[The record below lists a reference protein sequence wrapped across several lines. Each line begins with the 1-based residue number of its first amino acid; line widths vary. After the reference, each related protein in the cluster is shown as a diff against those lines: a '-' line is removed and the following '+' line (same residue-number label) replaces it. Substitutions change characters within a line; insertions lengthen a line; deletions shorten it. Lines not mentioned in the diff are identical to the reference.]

1 MGNNGEELK
10 AFNVRD
16 GYGIRCALTSDIEVA
31 IITGRKAK
39 LVEDRCATLGITH
52 LYQGQSNKLIAFS
65 DLLEKLAIAPENVA
79 YVGDDLI
86 DWPVMEKVGLSE
98 NFEEEVL
105 KSDVPVLVDM
115 FATWCG
121 PCKMMAP
128 VVAQLAEE
136 YKGSVKVGKLDIDQ
150 NVDIVAQYKIMSV
163 PTFSRETRSRGQPK

>member
-1 MGNNGEELK
+1 M
-10 AFNVRD
+10 
-16 GYGIRCALTSDIEVA
+16 I
-31 IITGRKAK
+31 
-39 LVEDRCATLGITH
+39 
-52 LYQGQSNKLIAFS
+52 
-65 DLLEKLAIAPENVA
+65 
-79 YVGDDLI
+79 
-86 DWPVMEKVGLSE
+86 MEYTFTSE

-163 PTFSRETRSRGQPK
+163 PTFLVIKDGEVKAKLIGAVSKEELVEAIDQAKQYDEYIKY

>member
-1 MGNNGEELK
+1 MEYT
-10 AFNVRD
+10 F
-16 GYGIRCALTSDIEVA
+16 TSD
-31 IITGRKAK
+31 
-39 LVEDRCATLGITH
+39 
-52 LYQGQSNKLIAFS
+52 
-65 DLLEKLAIAPENVA
+65 
-79 YVGDDLI
+79 
-86 DWPVMEKVGLSE
+86 

-136 YKGSVKVGKLDIDQ
+136 YEGTVKVGKLDIDQ

-163 PTFSRETRSRGQPK
+163 PTFLVIKDGEVKAKLIGAVSKEELVEAIDQAKQYDEYIKY

>member
-1 MGNNGEELK
+1 M
-10 AFNVRD
+10 
-16 GYGIRCALTSDIEVA
+16 I
-31 IITGRKAK
+31 
-39 LVEDRCATLGITH
+39 
-52 LYQGQSNKLIAFS
+52 
-65 DLLEKLAIAPENVA
+65 
-79 YVGDDLI
+79 
-86 DWPVMEKVGLSE
+86 MEYTFTSE

-163 PTFSRETRSRGQPK
+163 PTFLVIKDGEVVKKLIGAVSKEELVEAIRQAKQYDEYIKY

>member
-1 MGNNGEELK
+1 
-10 AFNVRD
+10 
-16 GYGIRCALTSDIEVA
+16 
-31 IITGRKAK
+31 
-39 LVEDRCATLGITH
+39 
-52 LYQGQSNKLIAFS
+52 
-65 DLLEKLAIAPENVA
+65 
-79 YVGDDLI
+79 
-86 DWPVMEKVGLSE
+86 MEYTFTSE

-163 PTFSRETRSRGQPK
+163 PTFLVIKDGEVVKKLIGAVSKEELVEAIGQAKYYDEYIKY

>member
-1 MGNNGEELK
+1 MEYT
-10 AFNVRD
+10 F
-16 GYGIRCALTSDIEVA
+16 TSD
-31 IITGRKAK
+31 
-39 LVEDRCATLGITH
+39 
-52 LYQGQSNKLIAFS
+52 
-65 DLLEKLAIAPENVA
+65 
-79 YVGDDLI
+79 
-86 DWPVMEKVGLSE
+86 

-136 YKGSVKVGKLDIDQ
+136 YEGTVKVGKLDIDQ

-163 PTFSRETRSRGQPK
+163 PTFLVIKDGEVVKKLICAVSKEELVEAIGQAK

>member
-1 MGNNGEELK
+1 M
-10 AFNVRD
+10 
-16 GYGIRCALTSDIEVA
+16 I
-31 IITGRKAK
+31 
-39 LVEDRCATLGITH
+39 
-52 LYQGQSNKLIAFS
+52 
-65 DLLEKLAIAPENVA
+65 
-79 YVGDDLI
+79 
-86 DWPVMEKVGLSE
+86 MEYTFTSE

-163 PTFSRETRSRGQPK
+163 PTFLVIKDGEVVKKLIGAVSKEELVEAIGQAKQYDGYIEYCT

>member
-1 MGNNGEELK
+1 
-10 AFNVRD
+10 
-16 GYGIRCALTSDIEVA
+16 
-31 IITGRKAK
+31 
-39 LVEDRCATLGITH
+39 
-52 LYQGQSNKLIAFS
+52 
-65 DLLEKLAIAPENVA
+65 
-79 YVGDDLI
+79 
-86 DWPVMEKVGLSE
+86 MEYTFTSE

-136 YKGSVKVGKLDIDQ
+136 YEGSVKVGKLDIDQ

-163 PTFSRETRSRGQPK
+163 PTFLVIKDGEVVKKLIGAVSKEELVEAIGQAK

>member
-1 MGNNGEELK
+1 M
-10 AFNVRD
+10 
-16 GYGIRCALTSDIEVA
+16 I
-31 IITGRKAK
+31 
-39 LVEDRCATLGITH
+39 
-52 LYQGQSNKLIAFS
+52 
-65 DLLEKLAIAPENVA
+65 
-79 YVGDDLI
+79 
-86 DWPVMEKVGLSE
+86 MEYTFTSE

-163 PTFSRETRSRGQPK
+163 PTFVVIKDGEVVKKLIGAVSKEELVEAIGQAK

>member
-1 MGNNGEELK
+1 MEYT
-10 AFNVRD
+10 F
-16 GYGIRCALTSDIEVA
+16 TSD
-31 IITGRKAK
+31 
-39 LVEDRCATLGITH
+39 
-52 LYQGQSNKLIAFS
+52 
-65 DLLEKLAIAPENVA
+65 
-79 YVGDDLI
+79 
-86 DWPVMEKVGLSE
+86 

-136 YKGSVKVGKLDIDQ
+136 QEGTVKVGKLDIDQ

-163 PTFSRETRSRGQPK
+163 PTFLVIKDGEVKAKLIGAVSKEELVEAIDQAKQ

>member
-1 MGNNGEELK
+1 MEYT
-10 AFNVRD
+10 F
-16 GYGIRCALTSDIEVA
+16 TSD
-31 IITGRKAK
+31 
-39 LVEDRCATLGITH
+39 
-52 LYQGQSNKLIAFS
+52 
-65 DLLEKLAIAPENVA
+65 
-79 YVGDDLI
+79 
-86 DWPVMEKVGLSE
+86 

-163 PTFSRETRSRGQPK
+163 PTFLVIKDGEVVKKLIGAVSKEELVEAIDQAK

>member
-1 MGNNGEELK
+1 M
-10 AFNVRD
+10 
-16 GYGIRCALTSDIEVA
+16 I
-31 IITGRKAK
+31 
-39 LVEDRCATLGITH
+39 
-52 LYQGQSNKLIAFS
+52 
-65 DLLEKLAIAPENVA
+65 
-79 YVGDDLI
+79 
-86 DWPVMEKVGLSE
+86 MEYTFTSE

-105 KSDVPVLVDM
+105 KNDVPVLVDM

-163 PTFSRETRSRGQPK
+163 PTFLVIKDGEVVKKLIGAVSKEELVEAIGQAK

>member
-1 MGNNGEELK
+1 M
-10 AFNVRD
+10 
-16 GYGIRCALTSDIEVA
+16 I
-31 IITGRKAK
+31 
-39 LVEDRCATLGITH
+39 
-52 LYQGQSNKLIAFS
+52 
-65 DLLEKLAIAPENVA
+65 
-79 YVGDDLI
+79 
-86 DWPVMEKVGLSE
+86 MEYTFTSE

-136 YKGSVKVGKLDIDQ
+136 YEGSVKVGKLDIDQ

-163 PTFSRETRSRGQPK
+163 PTFLVIKDGEVKAKLIGAVSKEELDEAIDQAK

>member
-1 MGNNGEELK
+1 MEYT
-10 AFNVRD
+10 F
-16 GYGIRCALTSDIEVA
+16 TSD
-31 IITGRKAK
+31 
-39 LVEDRCATLGITH
+39 
-52 LYQGQSNKLIAFS
+52 
-65 DLLEKLAIAPENVA
+65 
-79 YVGDDLI
+79 
-86 DWPVMEKVGLSE
+86 

-136 YKGSVKVGKLDIDQ
+136 YEGTVKVGKLDIDQ

-163 PTFSRETRSRGQPK
+163 PTFLVIKDGEVVKKLIGAVYKEELVEAIGQAK

>member
-1 MGNNGEELK
+1 MEYT
-10 AFNVRD
+10 F
-16 GYGIRCALTSDIEVA
+16 TSD
-31 IITGRKAK
+31 
-39 LVEDRCATLGITH
+39 
-52 LYQGQSNKLIAFS
+52 
-65 DLLEKLAIAPENVA
+65 
-79 YVGDDLI
+79 
-86 DWPVMEKVGLSE
+86 

-136 YKGSVKVGKLDIDQ
+136 YEGTVKVGKLDIDQ

-163 PTFSRETRSRGQPK
+163 PTFLVIKDGEVVKKLIGAASKEELVEAIGQAK

>member
-1 MGNNGEELK
+1 M
-10 AFNVRD
+10 
-16 GYGIRCALTSDIEVA
+16 I
-31 IITGRKAK
+31 
-39 LVEDRCATLGITH
+39 
-52 LYQGQSNKLIAFS
+52 
-65 DLLEKLAIAPENVA
+65 
-79 YVGDDLI
+79 
-86 DWPVMEKVGLSE
+86 MEYTFTSE

-136 YKGSVKVGKLDIDQ
+136 YEGTVKVGKLDIDQ

-163 PTFSRETRSRGQPK
+163 PTFLVIKDGEVVKKLIGAVSKEELVEAIGQAK

>member
-1 MGNNGEELK
+1 M
-10 AFNVRD
+10 
-16 GYGIRCALTSDIEVA
+16 I
-31 IITGRKAK
+31 
-39 LVEDRCATLGITH
+39 
-52 LYQGQSNKLIAFS
+52 
-65 DLLEKLAIAPENVA
+65 
-79 YVGDDLI
+79 
-86 DWPVMEKVGLSE
+86 MEYTFTSE
-98 NFEEEVL
+98 NFEEKVL

-163 PTFSRETRSRGQPK
+163 PTFLVIKDGEVVKKLIGAVSKEELVEAIGQAK

>member
-1 MGNNGEELK
+1 MEYT
-10 AFNVRD
+10 F
-16 GYGIRCALTSDIEVA
+16 TSD
-31 IITGRKAK
+31 
-39 LVEDRCATLGITH
+39 
-52 LYQGQSNKLIAFS
+52 
-65 DLLEKLAIAPENVA
+65 
-79 YVGDDLI
+79 
-86 DWPVMEKVGLSE
+86 

-136 YKGSVKVGKLDIDQ
+136 YEGIVKVGKLDIDQ

-163 PTFSRETRSRGQPK
+163 PTFLVIKDGEVKAKLIGAVSKEELVDAIDQAK